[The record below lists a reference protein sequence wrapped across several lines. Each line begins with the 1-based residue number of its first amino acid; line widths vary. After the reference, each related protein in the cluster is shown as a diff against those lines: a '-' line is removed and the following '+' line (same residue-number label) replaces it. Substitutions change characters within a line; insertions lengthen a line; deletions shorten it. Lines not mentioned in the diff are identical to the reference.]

1 MKKFLLSWIL
11 IITFIFFDLP
21 LQAFAYQEQVY
32 YLYSVTVPYNT
43 VAVSGPDSYSS
54 GQLFTEQNTF
64 YSLKDI
70 LYPSGDVPSQPYP
83 FDAIYY
89 TFVNCGSNV
98 TTSTGTVIYAFSHQL
113 VGTFGISQRYDVQ
126 PSSWESFP
134 FVNPG
139 SSYPV
144 RFDFTNANI
153 SLGSSGFRL
162 RPQIFASNAVS
173 GITYPLNVNITYYF
187 VLVATQQII
196 GSNAQLISIDS
207 NIDEILAKQNQL
219 ISILNSG
226 FSTVN
231 SDLLNILSVLNQIAA
246 SGGSGGTGTAAIVGA
261 VNGATAA
268 IGQVLSQQQ
277 ASSAD
282 IVGAV
287 NSQTSSLNN
296 AIQGQTNSLNS
307 TLSLVDAS
315 VNKITS
321 TLEQDKQD
329 NIAAATEK
337 GNELTGMA
345 TQIKNTAETS
355 WDALS
360 FPIDFTNQV
369 FQVFSGGTSSA
380 AYTRAYGDVL
390 GYRYNADT
398 GGLEP
403 IYRRYRDGTPRV
415 TGGTTITFPA
425 FSLPVPGVGTL
436 QLWDS
441 YEFDLSVISGY
452 LPALFDALH
461 LIIGILLIYWVIG
474 YLIDLGHDIIG

>member
-11 IITFIFFDLP
+11 IVTFIFFDLP
-21 LQAFAYQEQVY
+21 LRTQADTQTYY
-32 YLYSVTVPYNT
+32 TYLYYGSSSSWDVPADVTVTTYALAT
-43 VAVSGPDSYSS
+43 I
-54 GQLFTEQNTF
+54 Q
-64 YSLKDI
+64 LKDI
-70 LYPSGDVPSQPYP
+70 FNLSAGQETFDFYYFGFPYIYMRP
-83 FDAIYY
+83 NSMEFVDNRSYFYFDLVY
-89 TFVNCGSNV
+89 NV
-98 TTSTGTVIYAFSHQL
+98 TTISTTGNISAFSGGVIKPINFDAVSHNPLNMYLYPHYAFYFKPHPA
-113 VGTFGISQRYDVQ
+113 F
-126 PSSWESFP
+126 SFS
-134 FVNPG
+134 F
-139 SSYPV
+139 
-144 RFDFTNANI
+144 NI
-153 SLGSSGFRL
+153 SICATTNSYIDTSGTD
-162 RPQIFASNAVS
+162 
-173 GITYPLNVNITYYF
+173 TY
-187 VLVATQQII
+187 
-196 GSNAQLISIDS
+196 LISIDS
-207 NIDEILAKQNQL
+207 DLKD
-219 ISILNSG
+219 ISSKLSSIQSVLSSG
-226 FSTVN
+226 FGTIN
-231 SDLLNILSVLNQIAA
+231 TDLLNILNVLNQIAA

-268 IGQVLSQQQ
+268 IGQVLAQQQ
-277 ASSAD
+277 TSSAD

-329 NIAAATEK
+329 NINAATEK

-390 GYRYNADT
+390 GYRYNSDT

-403 IYRRYRDGTPRV
+403 IYRRYRDGIPRV

>member
-11 IITFIFFDLP
+11 VVTFIFFDLP
-21 LQAFAYQEQVY
+21 LRACADAQTY
-32 YLYSVTVPYNT
+32 YTYSYEFN
-43 VAVSGPDSYSS
+43 GSYLITAGSTS
-54 GQLFTEQNTF
+54 QIRDTPSTTIF
-64 YSLKDI
+64 YLKDI
-70 LYPSGDVPSQPYP
+70 PAFSQDYPDPNAIP
-83 FDAIYY
+83 FDILYL
-89 TFVNCGSNV
+89 TFLNVGRLSVISSDGSSNWSSYFSNQSAGSFDFRVGGSVFKHGDFPWYNTNFNSSNV
-98 TTSTGTVIYAFSHQL
+98 YLDFKHIRNYRDVNLYIIHHPVPTSNV
-113 VGTFGISQRYDVQ
+113 
-126 PSSWESFP
+126 SSVSTQWR
-134 FVNPG
+134 V
-139 SSYPV
+139 SY
-144 RFDFTNANI
+144 I
-153 SLGSSGFRL
+153 
-162 RPQIFASNAVS
+162 I
-173 GITYPLNVNITYYF
+173 YF
-187 VLVATQQII
+187 VFVTTTYIDTSDSQTKLVAI
-196 GSNAQLISIDS
+196 NNSIAGVQS
-207 NIDEILAKQNQL
+207 SLALLKSSL
-219 ISILNSG
+219 DSG

-231 SDLLNILSVLNQIAA
+231 SDLLDILNVLNQIAA

-268 IGQVLSQQQ
+268 IGQVLAQQQ
-277 ASSAD
+277 TSSAD

-329 NIAAATEK
+329 NINAATEK

-390 GYRYNADT
+390 GYRYNSDT

>member
-1 MKKFLLSWIL
+1 MVAINDTLEGVRDSIVALQGIIQQGFSNVDSRLLAIL
-11 IITFIFFDLP
+11 NAIN
-21 LQAFAYQEQVY
+21 Q
-32 YLYSVTVPYNT
+32 S
-43 VAVSGPDSYSS
+43 SSS
-54 GQLFTEQNTF
+54 G
-64 YSLKDI
+64 
-70 LYPSGDVPSQPYP
+70 G
-83 FDAIYY
+83 
-89 TFVNCGSNV
+89 
-98 TTSTGTVIYAFSHQL
+98 
-113 VGTFGISQRYDVQ
+113 
-126 PSSWESFP
+126 
-134 FVNPG
+134 
-139 SSYPV
+139 
-144 RFDFTNANI
+144 
-153 SLGSSGFRL
+153 
-162 RPQIFASNAVS
+162 
-173 GITYPLNVNITYYF
+173 
-187 VLVATQQII
+187 
-196 GSNAQLISIDS
+196 
-207 NIDEILAKQNQL
+207 
-219 ISILNSG
+219 
-226 FSTVN
+226 
-231 SDLLNILSVLNQIAA
+231 
-246 SGGSGGTGTAAIVGA
+246 GTAAIVGA

-287 NSQTSSLNN
+287 NSQTSSLNS

-307 TLSLVDAS
+307 ILSLVDAS
-315 VNKITS
+315 INKLTS

-329 NIAAATEK
+329 NFSAATEK
-337 GNELTGMA
+337 GNKLTGMA

-403 IYRRYRDGTPRV
+403 VYRRYRDGTPRV
-415 TGGTTITFPA
+415 AGGATITFPA
-425 FSLPVPGVGTL
+425 FSLPVPGGGTL

-441 YEFDLSVISGY
+441 YEFDLSVISRY

-461 LIIGILLIYWVIG
+461 LIVGILLIYWMIG